1 MVTVLVVAALVVAV
15 LVANVL
21 TVTLLVITVLT
32 VAVLTVAILTL
43 MAILVMVGELIM
55 VAVLTTLTVKRGAG
69 MIITVVNIPGW
80 DRAVRCIVAGRD
92 SWVKVAA
99 LARAGQDVSVGSVA
113 RRTITKLVIY
123 I

>member
-15 LVANVL
+15 LVATVL

-32 VAVLTVAILTL
+32 VAILTL
-43 MAILVMVGELIM
+43 MAVLVMVGELIM
-55 VAVLTTLTVKRGAG
+55 VAVLTTLTVRRGAG

-80 DRAVRCIVAGRD
+80 DRAVRWIVAGRD

-113 RRTITKLVIY
+113 RRTITKLVISV
-123 I
+123 